1 MKRLALR
8 VDSKGRIQVPRE
20 LREQLGIRKEVSV
33 KIEDGTMIIEPVE
46 SIFDRLAKEVT
57 FNFKSVGT
65 ELPKLRKAA
74 EEELL
79 RRTS

>member
-1 MKRLALR
+1 MKRLALK
-8 VDSKGRIQVPRE
+8 VDSKGRIQVPKE

-33 KIEDGTMIIEPVE
+33 KIENGTITIEPVE
-46 SIFDRLAKEVT
+46 RIFERLAGEVT
-57 FNFKSVGT
+57 FNFKSVAT

-79 RRTS
+79 KQAS

>member
-20 LREQLGIRKEVSV
+20 LREQLGIREEVSV
-33 KIEDGTMIIEPVE
+33 KIEDGMMIIEPVE
-46 SIFDRLAKEVT
+46 RVFDRLASEIR

-79 RRTS
+79 RRAS